1 VKIKNGYVILVT
13 GDSLGRGDE
22 DLGRLLMQ
30 RWLHEVG
37 GQRSLPEKVM
47 FLNSGVNLVVE
58 GSPSLDQVRH
68 LEDAGVEIIACV
80 TCLERFGLL
89 DSLAVGRKADMGRTV
104 GALAEASKVVSI

>member
-1 VKIKNGYVILVT
+1 MKIKSGYIILVT
-13 GDSLGRGDE
+13 GESLGRGDE

-30 RWLHEVG
+30 RLLHEVG

-58 GSPSLDQVRH
+58 GSPALDQVRH
-68 LEDAGVEIIACV
+68 LEDAGVEIVACG

-89 DSLAVGRKADMGRTV
+89 DRLAVGNKTDMGTTV
-104 GALAEASKVVSI
+104 GTLLEAAKVVSI

>member
-1 VKIKNGYVILVT
+1 MKIKSGYVILVT

-30 RWLHEVG
+30 RLLHEVG

-58 GSPSLDQVRH
+58 GSPALDQVRH
-68 LEDAGVEIIACV
+68 LEDAGVEIVACA
-80 TCLERFGLL
+80 TCLERFGFL
-89 DSLAVGRKADMGRTV
+89 DKLVVGMKTDMGTTV
-104 GALAEASKVVSI
+104 DALTEASKVVSI